1 VILTRPS
8 YLRAFK
14 RLSPT
19 QQTAVN
25 AAIAR
30 LPEVFGRP
38 HLHSGLGI
46 RPFGG
51 FYECRIG
58 RDLRVLFVF
67 EEGDFI
73 LVTAG
78 NHDAVARFICDNS

>member
-1 VILTRPS
+1 MILTRPS
-8 YLRAFK
+8 YQRAFQ
-14 RLSPT
+14 RLSPP

-25 AAIAR
+25 AAIGR
-30 LPEVFGRP
+30 LPDIFGRP
-38 HLHSGLGI
+38 HLHSGIGI

-67 EEGDFI
+67 DEGDFI

-78 NHDAVARFICDNS
+78 NHDAVARFIRDNS

>member
-1 VILTRPS
+1 VILTRSS
-8 YLRAFK
+8 YQRACQ

-19 QQTAVN
+19 QRTAVN

-30 LPEVFGRP
+30 LPEIFGRP
-38 HLHSGLGI
+38 HLHSGVGI

-51 FYECRIG
+51 FYECRVG

-67 EEGDFI
+67 DEGVFI
-73 LVTAG
+73 LVTTG
-78 NHDAVARFICDNS
+78 NHDAVARFIRDNS